1 MKKFASAMVAAFAV
15 SLLAG
20 AAQAGAPENSWYIAP
35 QVNALWLDD
44 GRVADDDAGFTLA
57 FGHTFSANWDAEF
70 AFFTSEHDRAGTHNS
85 LELQG
90 FALKANRV
98 FYREGRV
105 NPFISF
111 GLGRVK
117 SISRPGADD
126 SDLSALGGLGLL
138 VELGG
143 SKDDGSAM
151 QLRADLGARR
161 GLSDNSSINHP
172 VDYVAGLGFQ
182 YNWGGTP
189 ARRVVDSDG
198 DGVND
203 DEDKCPNSKGDSTN
217 KGDGC
222 PLPQDDDHD
231 GVNND
236 VDKCPGTPAGA
247 KVDANGCE
255 LDTDGDGVSDSLDQ
269 CPNTPAGAK
278 VDAKGC
284 ELDADGDGVVDSQ
297 DKCPD
302 TPKGDRVDAVGCS
315 FKEEIRLPGVVF
327 ETGKAELKP
336 GASDRLRPLAQYL
349 QANPNVQVRIDGHTD
364 SQGGDDYNQQLS
376 EARAGSVRAALIAM
390 GVDGGRIQAIGH
402 GKADPV
408 ADNKTEA
415 GRQQNRRVE
424 VTLVGQQATAFGA

>member
-1 MKKFASAMVAAFAV
+1 MKNFATAMVAAFAV
-15 SLLAG
+15 TLFSG
-20 AAQAGAPENSWYIAP
+20 AAKAGAPENSWYIAP
-35 QVNALWLDD
+35 QINALWLDD
-44 GRVADDDAGFTLA
+44 GRQADDDAGVTLA
-57 FGHTFSANWDAEF
+57 FGRTFSANWDAEIALF
-70 AFFTSEHDRAGTHNS
+70 GSEHDRAGNNNT

-105 NPFISF
+105 NPFISI

-117 SISRPGADD
+117 SISKPGTDD
-126 SDLSALGGLGLL
+126 SDLTALGGIGLL
-138 VELGG
+138 VEFGG
-143 SKDDGSAM
+143 AKDDGSAM

-189 ARRVVDSDG
+189 VRRVVDTDG

-203 DEDKCPNSKGDSTN
+203 DADKCPGTPSGTAVD
-217 KGDGC
+217 GDGC

-231 GVNND
+231 GVTND
-236 VDKCPGTPAGA
+236 LDKCPGTPAGA

-255 LDTDGDGVSDSLDQ
+255 LDSDGDGVADVRDQ

-278 VDAKGC
+278 VDARGC
-284 ELDADGDGVVDSQ
+284 ELDGDGDGVIDSQ

-315 FKEEIRLPGVVF
+315 FKEEIKLPGVVF
-327 ETGKAELKP
+327 ETGKADLLPESLPVLEGAIATLKRYPELNIEV
-336 GASDRLRPLAQYL
+336 A
-349 QANPNVQVRIDGHTD
+349 GHTD
-364 SQGGDDYNQQLS
+364 SRGSDAYNLDLS
-376 EARAGSVRAALIAM
+376 ARRAETVLKYLH
-390 GVDGGRIQAIGH
+390 DGGVQNALTSRGYGERQPIASNNT
-402 GKADPV
+402 D
-408 ADNKTEA
+408 A
-415 GRQQNRRVE
+415 GRQANRRV
-424 VTLVGQQATAFGA
+424 VLRVLN

>member
-1 MKKFASAMVAAFAV
+1 MKKFATAMVAALAV
-15 SLLAG
+15 TSLSG
-20 AAQAGAPENSWYIAP
+20 IVQAGAPENSWYIAP
-35 QVNALWLDD
+35 QINALWLDD
-44 GRVADDDAGFTLA
+44 GRLADDDAGVTLA
-57 FGHTFSANWDAEF
+57 LGHTFSANWDAEI
-70 AFFTSEHDRAGTHNS
+70 AFFGSEHDRAGNNNT

-90 FALKANRV
+90 FAFKANRV

-117 SISRPGADD
+117 SISKPGVDD
-126 SDLSALGGLGLL
+126 SDLTALGGIGLL

-143 SKDDGSAM
+143 PKDDGSAM

-161 GLSDNSSINHP
+161 GLSDNSTINHP

-189 ARRVVDSDG
+189 VRRVVDTDG

-203 DEDKCPNSKGDSTN
+203 DADKCPGTPVGTAVDS
-217 KGDGC
+217 DGC

-231 GVNND
+231 GVTND
-236 VDKCPGTPAGA
+236 IDKCPGTPAGA

-255 LDTDGDGVSDSLDQ
+255 LDSDGDGVSDGRDQ

-278 VDAKGC
+278 VDEKGC
-284 ELDADGDGVVDSQ
+284 ELDGDGDGVVDSQ

-315 FKEEIRLPGVVF
+315 FKEEIKLPGVVF
-327 ETGKAELKP
+327 ETGKADLLPESLPVLEGAIATLKRYPELNIEV
-336 GASDRLRPLAQYL
+336 A
-349 QANPNVQVRIDGHTD
+349 GHTD
-364 SQGGDDYNQQLS
+364 SRGSDALNLS
-376 EARAGSVRAALIAM
+376 LSARRAETVLKYLH
-390 GVDGGRIQAIGH
+390 DGGVQNALTSRGY
-402 GKADPV
+402 GERLPV
-408 ADNKTEA
+408 ASNNTDA
-415 GRQQNRRVE
+415 GRQANRRV
-424 VTLVGQQATAFGA
+424 VLRVLN